1 MQPGTGRILTTHSG
15 SLPRPSR
22 FLSLVLAREA
32 GEPVD
37 EAQFTDEVRA
47 AVRETVRLEADAGV
61 DVLNDGEMSKPSY
74 ATYVKDRLTGF
85 GGEGSIEEVA
95 ASVMGLEEFP
105 DFAAKM
111 AQTMASAATIRFTS
125 CDGPVSYVG
134 QAAVQSDIDTLR
146 AATEGIRPAGVFM
159 SAASPGVIAVF
170 SPNRY
175 YASQEEYLGA
185 LAEAMREE
193 YEAIY
198 RAGLVLQL
206 DCPDLAMTAPG
217 AGSLEN
223 FRRQME
229 LNVEALNHALANIP
243 AEATRIHICWGNGE
257 MPRTTD
263 VELKDIID
271 IVLKAK
277 PAGLMLMA
285 SNGRHAH
292 EWKVFGDVKLPDG
305 KYVIPGVLDS
315 TTNVVEHP
323 EVVADRL
330 IRYAEVVGRD
340 NVMAGTDCGFGTI
353 AGMDVVVPSVTWAK
367 FRSQAEGAKIASEHL
382 LGHRSLNSMPPSR
395 PGSPG
400 VTATR
405 AVARRMCWPVT
416 ARNPGSPAMGPNQ
429 CSTCPARTMKPG
441 VSCSLASRTI
451 MRTVLPRV
459 DDRTMRK
466 LTGQPVTSALRST
479 VSEPGLCR

>member
-15 SLPRPSR
+15 SLPRPAG
-22 FLSLVLAREA
+22 FLPLILAQEA
-32 GEPVD
+32 GQPVD
-37 EAQFTDEVRA
+37 HAKFRDEVRA
-47 AVRETVRLEADAGV
+47 AVWETVQRQADAGV
-61 DVLNDGEMSKPSY
+61 DVLNDGEVSKPSY

-85 GGEGSIEEVA
+85 GGEGLVEELV
-95 ASVMGLEEFP
+95 ASVMGLEDFP
-105 DFAAKM
+105 DFAEKQ
-111 AQTMASAATIRFTS
+111 AQTMGWAAKVRFTS
-125 CDGPVSYVG
+125 CDGPVAYTG
-134 QAAVQSDIDTLR
+134 QDAVESDIENLK
-146 AATEGIRPAGVFM
+146 AATEGVPAAGTFM

-193 YEAIY
+193 YEAIH
-198 RAGLVLQL
+198 RAGLILQL

-229 LNVEALNHALANIP
+229 LSVEAINHALANVP
-243 AEATRIHICWGNGE
+243 AEASRIHICWGNGE
-257 MPRTTD
+257 MPRATD

-292 EWKVFGDVKLPDG
+292 EWKVFKDTKLPAG

-315 TTNVVEHP
+315 TTNVIEHP

-340 NVMAGTDCGFGTI
+340 NVMAGTDCGFGTV
-353 AGMDVVVPSVTWAK
+353 AGMDVVVPTVTWAK
-367 FRSQAEGAKIASEHL
+367 FRSQAAGAKIASEHL
-382 LGHRSLNSMPPSR
+382 W
-395 PGSPG
+395 GS
-400 VTATR
+400 A
-405 AVARRMCWPVT
+405 
-416 ARNPGSPAMGPNQ
+416 
-429 CSTCPARTMKPG
+429 
-441 VSCSLASRTI
+441 
-451 MRTVLPRV
+451 
-459 DDRTMRK
+459 
-466 LTGQPVTSALRST
+466 
-479 VSEPGLCR
+479 E

>member
-1 MQPGTGRILTTHSG
+1 MNPRAGRILTTHSG
-15 SLPRPSR
+15 SLPRPAD
-22 FLSLVLAREA
+22 FLPVVLARDA
-32 GEPVD
+32 GQVPD
-37 EAQFTDEVRA
+37 DAQFWGQARA
-47 AVRETVRLEADAGV
+47 AVRETVLKEADAGV

-85 GGEGSIEEVA
+85 GGEGSREEVLGQ
-95 ASVMGLEEFP
+95 VRDLQEFP
-105 DFAAKM
+105 DFAEKL
-111 AQTMASAATIRFTS
+111 AQTRTAVSAIRFTT

-134 QAAVQSDIDTLR
+134 QRAVQSDIDSLK
-146 AATEGIRPAGVFM
+146 AAVEGVPAAGTFM
-159 SAASPGVIAVF
+159 SAASPGVISVF

-175 YASQEEYLGA
+175 YASQEDYLGA

-193 YEAIY
+193 YEAIH
-198 RAGLVLQL
+198 RAGLVLQV

-243 AEATRIHICWGNGE
+243 AEASRIHICWGNAE

-271 IVLKAK
+271 IILKAK

-292 EWKVFGDVKLPDG
+292 EWKVFRDVKLPDG

-315 TTNVVEHP
+315 TTNIVEHP

-330 IRYAEVVGRD
+330 IQYAEVVGRD
-340 NVMAGTDCGFGTI
+340 NVMAGTDCGFGTT
-353 AGMDVVVPSVTWAK
+353 AGRDVVVPSVTWAK
-367 FRSQAEGAKIASEHL
+367 FRSQAQGAAIASQHL
-382 LGHRSLNSMPPSR
+382 WD
-395 PGSPG
+395 
-400 VTATR
+400 TAT
-405 AVARRMCWPVT
+405 
-416 ARNPGSPAMGPNQ
+416 
-429 CSTCPARTMKPG
+429 
-441 VSCSLASRTI
+441 
-451 MRTVLPRV
+451 
-459 DDRTMRK
+459 DD
-466 LTGQPVTSALRST
+466 A
-479 VSEPGLCR
+479 

>member
-1 MQPGTGRILTTHSG
+1 
-15 SLPRPSR
+15 
-22 FLSLVLAREA
+22 
-32 GEPVD
+32 
-37 EAQFTDEVRA
+37 
-47 AVRETVRLEADAGV
+47 
-61 DVLNDGEMSKPSY
+61 
-74 ATYVKDRLTGF
+74 
-85 GGEGSIEEVA
+85 
-95 ASVMGLEEFP
+95 MGLEDFP
-105 DFAAKM
+105 DFAEKM
-111 AQTMASAATIRFTS
+111 AQTMASAAAIRFTT

-134 QAAVQSDIDTLR
+134 QAAVQSDIDTLQSGD
-146 AATEGIRPAGVFM
+146 EGIGGGSVHERRLT
-159 SAASPGVIAVF
+159 GVIAVF

-193 YEAIY
+193 YEAIH

-229 LNVEALNHALANIP
+229 LNIEALNHALADIP
-243 AEATRIHICWGNGE
+243 AEAMRIHICWGNGE

-330 IRYAEVVGRD
+330 IRYAEIVGRD

-353 AGMDVVVPSVTWAK
+353 AGMDMVVPTVTWAK
-367 FRSQAEGAKIASEHL
+367 FRSQAEGAKIASGYL
-382 LGHRSLNSMPPSR
+382 WG
-395 PGSPG
+395 
-400 VTATR
+400 A
-405 AVARRMCWPVT
+405 AA
-416 ARNPGSPAMGPNQ
+416 
-429 CSTCPARTMKPG
+429 
-441 VSCSLASRTI
+441 
-451 MRTVLPRV
+451 
-459 DDRTMRK
+459 
-466 LTGQPVTSALRST
+466 
-479 VSEPGLCR
+479 